1 MTMFALL
8 INVSILSANVNGK
21 NCAYWAFFLHLTGT
35 VDGRRYMRYTI
46 HSVWRAAILRH
57 LPDNG
62 PFIQSFRMKIWLLTS
77 VFVCGILVDSLL
89 CLIQAYLSDQQKTK
103 LDSFL
108 SNQWVIVINC
118 DWPTLKFINEII
130 NQIFVI
136 ENGRKSSSTNFSR
149 NSHHSL
155 RHCPLYP
162 WVKWVNIV
170 EMSNYTNVRSDK
182 KMIHFRSR
190 WELDSKLIFKQL
202 SLWHRFDTAV
212 R

>member
-1 MTMFALL
+1 
-8 INVSILSANVNGK
+8 
-21 NCAYWAFFLHLTGT
+21 
-35 VDGRRYMRYTI
+35 MRYTI

-77 VFVCGILVDSLL
+77 VFVCGILVDSFL
-89 CLIQAYLSDQQKTK
+89 CLIQAYLLDQQKAK
-103 LDSFL
+103 LDGFL

-118 DWPTLKFINEII
+118 DRPTLKFINEII

-182 KMIHFRSR
+182 KMIHFRSQ